1 MRKAL
6 LVVLLAATCVSVTGC
21 GGCGSG
27 MSEAADA
34 PQVAEAAPE
43 EATPAPPA
51 TIAKA
56 PQAPPAKPKP
66 LTPPEKPAETKTAS
80 TPAKE
85 TPKTAV
91 AKPVKSPVPSGA
103 AKPLLPVAAT
113 VPTGPIEVV
122 IQNAAPAK
130 PLTLEEKRLRS
141 AANLRKL
148 GEALLA
154 HTKRT
159 GALPATIQGGQGQ
172 PLLSW
177 RVVLL
182 PDLGYGELYRQ
193 FRLSEPWDSQH
204 NSQLLAQIPP
214 ELQSPERFDG
224 KTNYLGLAGSGQA
237 FGGARGA
244 APAAMEDGA
253 ENTVVVVEVD
263 DDRAVD
269 WTAPSDFQPAAGAPR
284 AGLGQLRADGV
295 FALLG
300 DGRVVRLGP
309 EIPEHQLLALFS
321 PDGGEPAAAAE
332 ALSEPAATPVQVV
345 AAPALESILPA
356 APLPAGSDAGPS
368 PSAAPTAPL
377 AAAPAL
383 AGDTGAPATDPNLIA
398 VPSEAELTAAR
409 ELVRDLFGKQYEEA
423 RTWQDKAK
431 FAQLLLTEADKIET
445 NPAQHYELLR
455 IARDVAASGGDVKTG
470 LKATELLTKRF
481 QVDGLALRLKLLDE
495 LSASPRKTESADSLK
510 KEALQLLLDAFDGDN
525 FDVAL
530 PAYERLGRVH
540 APQRRSHRNLAAH
553 AAEAAAGSREASLRR
568 RECRREDSSGES
580 QRCRSQ
586 RDAGQVSV
594 LRQESL
600 ARRPAAPGAG
610 GRSQTPRRRYD
621 RSGVQPLAAG
631 YAFAGRSVL
640 GDGQRLQA
648 AVHARLAPAGGPLLP
663 VGAEH
668 AA

>member
-1 MRKAL
+1 
-6 LVVLLAATCVSVTGC
+6 
-21 GGCGSG
+21 
-27 MSEAADA
+27 
-34 PQVAEAAPE
+34 
-43 EATPAPPA
+43 
-51 TIAKA
+51 
-56 PQAPPAKPKP
+56 
-66 LTPPEKPAETKTAS
+66 
-80 TPAKE
+80 
-85 TPKTAV
+85 
-91 AKPVKSPVPSGA
+91 
-103 AKPLLPVAAT
+103 
-113 VPTGPIEVV
+113 
-122 IQNAAPAK
+122 
-130 PLTLEEKRLRS
+130 
-141 AANLRKL
+141 
-148 GEALLA
+148 
-154 HTKRT
+154 
-159 GALPATIQGGQGQ
+159 
-172 PLLSW
+172 
-177 RVVLL
+177 
-182 PDLGYGELYRQ
+182 
-193 FRLSEPWDSQH
+193 
-204 NSQLLAQIPP
+204 
-214 ELQSPERFDG
+214 
-224 KTNYLGLAGSGQA
+224 
-237 FGGARGA
+237 
-244 APAAMEDGA
+244 MEDGA

-321 PDGGEPAAAAE
+321 PDGGEPVATAK
-332 ALSEPAATPVQVV
+332 ALPEPAATPVQVA

-377 AAAPAL
+377 APPPAL

-530 PAYERLGRVH
+530 PAYERLVEFTRLKGDRTEISRLT
-540 APQRRSHRNLAAH
+540 QRKQPLEAAKQAYAAASAAAKTLAANPND
-553 AAEAAAGSREASLRR
+553 AAASETLGKYL
-568 RECRREDSSGES
+568 CFVKNLG
-580 QRCRSQ
+580 C
-586 RDAGQVSV
+586 
-594 LRQESL
+594 
-600 ARRPAAPGAG
+600 RPAALGAG
-610 GRSQTPRRRYD
+610 GRSQTPRRRHD
-621 RSGVQPLAAG
+621 RSGIQPLAAG
-631 YAFAGRSVL
+631 YALAGRSIL
-640 GDGQRLQA
+640 GDGRRQQA
-648 AVHARLAPAGGPLLP
+648 AVQAWPAPAGGLLLP
-663 VGAEH
+663 LGAEH
-668 AA
+668 AARWAGKAQGPEADRRSRRDLWQGSSRAGSRAGGGARGRCLYGLRLR